1 MNTKF
6 AKQAKGNNESNG
18 MILSPLGNMYYMPN
32 QENPASHDGDILKL
46 HCKAAW
52 SDYSEDLYWPTEMH
66 IQHFNEVTPISGV
79 ILLSYTKEN
88 YIFPKIMERVKVEI
102 REEPF
107 KWILN
112 FKNLGEIVYIPE
124 HGIAFIQG
132 GSITGVKSIYK
143 AIYNMYESH
152 CTIVKESRPQ
162 ADSMNLDDLFE

>member
-1 MNTKF
+1 MTTVLNK
-6 AKQAKGNNESNG
+6 KEKGNNENNE

-32 QENPASHDGDILKL
+32 QENPASHQGDAIIL
-46 HCKAAW
+46 HCKLAW
-52 SDYSEDLYWPTEMH
+52 SANSKKVLWPTEMQ

-79 ILLSYTKEN
+79 ILLSYAKEN
-88 YIFPKIMERVKVEI
+88 YIFPKIIEGVKVEI

-143 AIYNMYESH
+143 AIYNMYESQ
-152 CTIVKESRPQ
+152 CTIVKESRPT
-162 ADSMNLDDLFE
+162 ADSMSLDDLFE